1 MRKGLRAEKRS
12 ADAIAILKDVWVC
25 RLLEMFLDQSPL
37 IKFSRHLAPDF
48 ASAATFE
55 VVGGKLRQ
63 TSDVRRCVG
72 IIRATSYASCI
83 IALPRMPRCDR

>member
-63 TSDVRRCVG
+63 TSDGTTLCWDYSRHLICFLHH
-72 IIRATSYASCI
+72 RAAKN
-83 IALPRMPRCDR
+83 APM